1 MILPYVKRVASHVHE
16 KGMYLELHSCGKIEC
31 LVPLMVEAG
40 VDLWMGQDV
49 NDKKS
54 VVDAYGDRLMVEVE
68 APELG
73 EDATDEEVWR
83 AAERF
88 VEDYVVPG
96 KPVALSIYSAARAN
110 RPLLTQALYE
120 LSRKKLCGAASG
132 QEAAK

>member
-1 MILPYVKRVASHVHE
+1 M
-16 KGMYLELHSCGKIEC
+16 
-31 LVPLMVEAG
+31 
-40 VDLWMGQDV
+40 
-49 NDKKS
+49 
-54 VVDAYGDRLMVEVE
+54 E

-73 EDATDEEVWR
+73 EDATDEEVWC